1 MKPMSTSTPEV
12 EELAEIIRS
21 IVDTVAPE
29 KIILF
34 GSGARG
40 QMDEDS
46 DIDLLVVKDG
56 CHRIHTAGDIYAGL
70 PTRSTPVDI
79 VVVWPEELVAYRD
92 APWGVIPPALREG
105 KTVYAKDPQTP
116 QG

>member
-1 MKPMSTSTPEV
+1 MKSMSAGTPEV
-12 EELAEIIRS
+12 DELAEIVRS

-29 KIILF
+29 RIILF

-40 QMDEDS
+40 LMDEDS
-46 DIDLLVVKDG
+46 DIDLLVVKNG
-56 CHRIHTAGDIYAGL
+56 CHRIHTAGDIYASL

-79 VVVWPEELVAYRD
+79 VVVWPEELVSYRD

-105 KTVYAKDPQTP
+105 KTVYAKDAQTP

>member
-1 MKPMSTSTPEV
+1 MSTGTPEV
-12 EELAEIIRS
+12 DELAEIVSS
-21 IVDTVAPE
+21 IVDTVDPE
-29 KIILF
+29 RIILF

-40 QMDEDS
+40 QMNDDS

-70 PTRSTPVDI
+70 PYRNTPVDI
-79 VVVWPEELVAYRD
+79 VVVWPEELAAYKD

-105 KTVYAKDPQTP
+105 KTVYAKDTQAP

>member
-1 MKPMSTSTPEV
+1 MESMSIGTREV
-12 EELAEIIRS
+12 DELAQIVSS
-21 IVDTVAPE
+21 IVDTVDPE
-29 KIILF
+29 RIILF
-34 GSGARG
+34 GSVARG
-40 QMDEDS
+40 QMNEDS

-105 KTVYAKDPQTP
+105 MTVYAKDPKTP